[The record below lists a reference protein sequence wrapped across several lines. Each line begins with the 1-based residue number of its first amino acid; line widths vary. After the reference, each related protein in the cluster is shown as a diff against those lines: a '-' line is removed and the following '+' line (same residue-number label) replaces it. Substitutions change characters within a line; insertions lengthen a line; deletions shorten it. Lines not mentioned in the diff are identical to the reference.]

1 MTTDESLTLY
11 AAVYD
16 ADNNYLQ
23 DVSVDWTNTG
33 NLDAVS
39 SSGSSFTFDPSTI
52 STTGTI
58 SISSGS
64 LVGDATGT
72 ITVNGG
78 NQSYLKI
85 RDASG
90 GGGVEVGDI
99 TMTTDESLTLYAAV
113 YDADNN
119 YLQDVSVDWTNT
131 GNLDAVSSSGSSF
144 TFDPS
149 TISTTGTISISSGS
163 LVGDATGTITV
174 NGGNQSYLK
183 IRDASSGGGF
193 EVGDITM
200 TTDESLTLYAAVYDA
215 DNNYLQD
222 VSVDW
227 TNTGNLDAVSSS
239 GSSFTFDPSTIS
251 TTGTISISSGS
262 LVGDATGTITVN
274 GGNQSYL
281 KIRDASGGAGVE
293 VGDIT
298 MTTDESLTLYAAVY
312 DADNNYLEDMNV
324 NWSTSGDL
332 EDINFFGNSILF
344 EPELAFSSGT
354 IIISSSS
361 LIGDA
366 TGTITVNVG
375 STILSK
381 NS

>member
-1 MTTDESLTLY
+1 MTTDESLTLYAAVYDADNNYLQDVSVDWTSTGNLDAVSSSGSSFTFDPSTISTTGTISISSGSLVGDATGTITVNGGNQSYLKIRDASGGAGVEVGDVTMTTDESLTLY

-90 GGGVEVGDI
+90 GGGSEVGDI

-119 YLQDVSVDWTNT
+119 YLQDVSVDWTSS
-131 GNLDAVSSSGSSF
+131 GNLEDISNNGSSF
-144 TFDPS
+144 IYSPLNMDS
-149 TISTTGTISISSGS
+149 W
-163 LVGDATGTITV
+163 
-174 NGGNQSYLK
+174 Y
-183 IRDASSGGGF
+183 
-193 EVGDITM
+193 
-200 TTDESLTLYAAVYDA
+200 
-215 DNNYLQD
+215 NY
-222 VSVDW
+222 
-227 TNTGNLDAVSSS
+227 N
-239 GSSFTFDPSTIS
+239 
-251 TTGTISISSGS
+251 
-262 LVGDATGTITVN
+262 
-274 GGNQSYL
+274 
-281 KIRDASGGAGVE
+281 
-293 VGDIT
+293 
-298 MTTDESLTLYAAVY
+298 
-312 DADNNYLEDMNV
+312 
-324 NWSTSGDL
+324 
-332 EDINFFGNSILF
+332 
-344 EPELAFSSGT
+344 
-354 IIISSSS
+354 
-361 LIGDA
+361 
-366 TGTITVNVG
+366 
-375 STILSK
+375 
-381 NS
+381 